1 MFGCTRRR
9 SLRRPLAVGAL
20 LLAAA
25 ARPASADSVAGE
37 ASIDALI
44 ARMTVEEKAGQLNLL
59 SSDLTSTGPA
69 APADLEAAIKK
80 GEVGGVFNVYGA
92 AYAARLQHLALEH
105 SRLGIPLLLGFDVL
119 HGYKTIFPIPLG
131 QAASWDPEAIAKAD
145 RIAATEAAAAGVNW
159 TYAPMVDVARDP
171 RWGRV
176 AEGAGESPWLGARI
190 AEAEV
195 RGLQGDGLDR
205 PDSIAACAKHFAAYG
220 AAESG
225 RDYNTVDI
233 SERTLR
239 EVYLPPFQAAIDAGV
254 PCLMTALNDVDG
266 LPAVANPHLLRDILR
281 GELRFDGL
289 VTSDYGGV
297 PELVVHGVAASTA
310 DAARAALSAGTD
322 VDMQGGSYAKELP
335 KLVRSGAVPMAVLDA
350 AVRRVLRLKIRL
362 GLFENPLRGLDP
374 ERERHMLLTPEHR
387 AAAADLAR
395 ESIVLLKNDGHT
407 LPLNRNIRRLA
418 VIGPLADDAYDMLG
432 SWSGAGDKRD
442 VVTLLAGLRGKLGA
456 SLQVVAASGG
466 TVERSTASDIAD
478 AINVATGADAIVL
491 AVGER
496 QGMSGE
502 AASRTT
508 LDLPGDQMALVHAI
522 AQLGKPTVAIL
533 FNGRPLAVP
542 DLVHEMPAI
551 LEAWFPGTLGGP
563 ALADILV
570 GDAEPVGRLPMT
582 FPRSVGQIPIY
593 HEQKA
598 TGRPPS
604 ADHYTSRY
612 LDESTTPLF
621 PFGWGLSYTAFSF
634 GRPKLD
640 HPSLRAGATVTVA
653 VDVTNTSGRAGTAM
667 VQLYIRD
674 LVASVTRPLRQLRG
688 FQRVT
693 LAPGETRTVRLHL
706 SADDLAF
713 WRADMTYGTEP
724 GRFLVMTG
732 PNAADTRSVP
742 LDLSP

>member
-1 MFGCTRRR
+1 
-9 SLRRPLAVGAL
+9 

-25 ARPASADSVAGE
+25 ARPATADSAASE

-69 APADLEAAIKK
+69 APADLEAAIRK

-92 AYAARLQHLALEH
+92 AYAARLQHLAIER
-105 SRLGIPLLLGFDVL
+105 SRLHIPLLLGFDVL

-131 QAASWDPEAIAKAD
+131 QAASWDLEAIAKAD
-145 RIAATEAAAAGVNW
+145 RIAATEAATAGVNW

-195 RGLQGDGLDR
+195 RGLQGEGLDR

-239 EVYLPPFQAAIDAGV
+239 EVYLPPFQAAIAAGV
-254 PCLMTALNDVDG
+254 PCVMAALNDVDG
-266 LPAVANPHLLRDILR
+266 LPAVANPRLLRDILR
-281 GELRFDGL
+281 DELRFNGL

-310 DAARAALSAGTD
+310 DAARAALTAGTD
-322 VDMQGGSYAKELP
+322 VDMQGGSYVKELP
-335 KLVRSGAVPMAVLDA
+335 KFVASGSVPMVVLDD
-350 AVRRVLRLKIRL
+350 AVRRVLRLKARL
-362 GLFENPLRGLDP
+362 GLFEDPLRGLDP
-374 ERERHMLLTPEHR
+374 ERERRALLAPDHLE
-387 AAAADLAR
+387 AAADLAR
-395 ESIVLLKNDGHT
+395 KSIVLLKNDEHT
-407 LPLNRNIRRLA
+407 LPLGPDVHRLA
-418 VIGPLADDAYDMLG
+418 VIGPLADAAYDMLG

-442 VVTLLAGLRGKLGA
+442 VVTLLAGLRRKLG
-456 SLQVVAASGG
+456 SSVQVVMASGG

-478 AINVATGADAIVL
+478 AIGVAKGADAIVL
-491 AVGER
+491 AIGER
-496 QGMSGE
+496 QSMSGE

-508 LDLPGDQMALVHAI
+508 LDLPGDQKALVRAV
-522 AQLGKPTVAIL
+522 AQLGKPTVAVL

-542 DLVHEMPAI
+542 DLVREVPAI
-551 LEAWFPGTLGGP
+551 LEAWFPGTMGGT

-593 HEQKA
+593 HEQKS

-621 PFGWGLSYTAFSF
+621 PFGWGLSYTEFSF

-640 HPSLRAGATVTVA
+640 HPSLRAGETVTVA
-653 VDVTNTSGRAGTAM
+653 VDVTNAGGRAGTAM

-674 LVASVTRPLRQLRG
+674 LIASVTRPLRELRG
-688 FQRVT
+688 FQHVT
-693 LAPGETRTVRLHL
+693 LAPGETRTVRLPL

-713 WRADMTYGTEP
+713 WRADMTFGTEP

-732 PNAADTRSVP
+732 PNAADTKSAS
-742 LDLSP
+742 LDLLP